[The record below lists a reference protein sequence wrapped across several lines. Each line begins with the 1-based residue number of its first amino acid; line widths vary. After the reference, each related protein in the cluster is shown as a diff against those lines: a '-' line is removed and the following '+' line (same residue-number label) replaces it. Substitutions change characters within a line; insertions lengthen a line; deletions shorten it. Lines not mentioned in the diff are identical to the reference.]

1 MVRRIIRLP
10 KVMEITGLS
19 RSTIYALQKRGIF
32 PKSIKISPRAS
43 GWFEDE
49 VQDYLKTR
57 PRFGGVRPKR

>member
-32 PKSIKISPRAS
+32 PKSIKIAPRAS